1 MERAV
6 LIFDTV
12 YVSAPWAHDLE
23 ETIRRTISLL
33 CAEAADPPVDGTK
46 TPTPSGEPFDGSAE
60 AICRETMVLTIMATI
75 DAAHEGIVEP
85 RLVA

>member
-12 YVSAPWAHDLE
+12 YVSAPWADDLE
-23 ETIRRTISLL
+23 ETIRSMINLL
-33 CAEAADPPVDGTK
+33 CAEAANPPADGAR

-60 AICRETMVLTIMATI
+60 AICREAMVLTIMATI